1 MKNQSQIRVID
12 RAFTLLFFMAH
23 EKRPM
28 GVTEI
33 ARGVNLP
40 KATVYRILDSL
51 AVQRMVIEREGSYE
65 MGPATLFLADA
76 YRSQVAFAEVARPF
90 LEKLNRGTKETVHL
104 FIFEKG
110 ELFYLDKLESPYQV
124 RMHSR
129 VGVKGSLTRLS
140 AGQAILSCLPKEE
153 VIQFL
158 GEEATPGLFS
168 ELQKIQN
175 RGYAIDDE
183 ENEKGL
189 RCVGAAIMDA
199 HGDPV
204 GAISISAPVY
214 RLDFQVISQYGE
226 EVCQTAKFI
235 SEALIRYEKERN
247 QNT

>member
-1 MKNQSQIRVID
+1 M
-12 RAFTLLFFMAH
+12 
-23 EKRPM
+23 
-28 GVTEI
+28 
-33 ARGVNLP
+33 
-40 KATVYRILDSL
+40 
-51 AVQRMVIEREGSYE
+51 
-65 MGPATLFLADA
+65 
-76 YRSQVAFAEVARPF
+76 
-90 LEKLNRGTKETVHL
+90 
-104 FIFEKG
+104 
-110 ELFYLDKLESPYQV
+110 
-124 RMHSR
+124 
-129 VGVKGSLTRLS
+129 
-140 AGQAILSCLPKEE
+140 
-153 VIQFL
+153 
-158 GEEATPGLFS
+158 
-168 ELQKIQN
+168 QKIQN